1 MAYIQTTDIDD
12 ADGKL
17 AELYRKFANPD
28 GSVDN
33 VLKIH
38 SVNPAA
44 LEAHCALYVQAMHK
58 PSPLSRVEREMI
70 AVAVSRLNEC
80 RY

>member
-17 AELYRKFANPD
+17 AELYRRFANPD

-44 LEAHCALYVQAMHK
+44 LEAHCA
-58 PSPLSRVEREMI
+58 
-70 AVAVSRLNEC
+70 C
-80 RY
+80 